1 MTILV
6 YLFIVFGSFF
16 LNHLLM
22 RGVSGR
28 GFTRFDTMLLGW
40 SIGYILYLPL
50 LVLIG
55 SLQNAPDLPDGW
67 IGAALWMAMVLF
79 VPAIISG
86 GLSAVIWERALP
98 CVALLI
104 ASSIIAILP
113 KLASLE
119 VFFFGAPIIWNAAYA
134 AACLPIALEQRRK
147 DNWASRSACLA
158 CGYPSAG
165 VPAGSPCP
173 ECGS

>member
-1 MTILV
+1 MTILI
-6 YLFIVFGSFF
+6 YLLIVFGSFF

-28 GFTRFDTMLLGW
+28 DFTRSDAMLLGW
-40 SIGYILYLPL
+40 SFGYILYLPL

-55 SLQNAPDLPDGW
+55 SLQNAPELPDGW
-67 IGAALWMAMVLF
+67 IGAALWMALVLF

-86 GLSAVIWERALP
+86 VLSGAIWQRASP
-98 CVALLI
+98 CVALLV
-104 ASSIIAILP
+104 ASSIIAVLP
-113 KLASLE
+113 KLTSLE

-134 AACLPIALEQRRK
+134 AACLPIALEQRRM
-147 DNWASRSACLA
+147 DDRARRSACLA

>member
-1 MTILV
+1 MTILI
-6 YLFIVFGSFF
+6 YLLIVFGSFF

-28 GFTRFDTMLLGW
+28 DFTRFDAMLLGW
-40 SIGYILYLPL
+40 SFGYILYLPL

-55 SLQNAPDLPDGW
+55 SFQNASELPDGW
-67 IGAALWMAMVLF
+67 IGDMLQMALALF

-86 GLSAVIWERALP
+86 VLSGAIWQRASP

-104 ASSIIAILP
+104 ASSIIAVLP
-113 KLASLE
+113 KLTSLE

-147 DNWASRSACLA
+147 DNWARRSACLA

-173 ECGS
+173 ECGG